1 MSFPSQDAMANK
13 LLALLP
19 PDDYAAIIRE
29 TVHVDLPR
37 GVIIAEKG
45 RSITKVYFMTS
56 GIGSIV
62 VTTAEGHRAEAGL
75 FGFDGYVPTSAIAGV
90 ETSSYDVFIQVAGEA
105 YEIPYDRFRHWMASS
120 CNFSNIMIR
129 SIEAFSVQ
137 LAHTA
142 ASNAIH
148 DVPQRV
154 ARWLLMCDDRIS
166 GSEIALTHEF
176 MSIMLAVRRPS
187 VTTSLHILEGLG
199 LIKSVRGAVLIR
211 SRRALEQYARDA
223 YGWPEKEYS
232 RLMGRF
238 DHARSDPA

>member
-1 MSFPSQDAMANK
+1 MSFPNQDAMANR

-19 PDDYAAIIRE
+19 PDEYTAIVRE
-29 TVHVDLPR
+29 TVYVDLPR
-37 GVIIAEKG
+37 GVILAEKG
-45 RSITKVYFMTS
+45 QPITKVYFLTS

-90 ETSSYDVFIQVAGEA
+90 ETSSYDVFVQVAGGG
-105 YEIPYDRFRHWMASS
+105 YELPYERFRHWMANSRS
-120 CNFSNIMIR
+120 FSNIMIR

-148 DVPQRV
+148 DVPQRL

-211 SRRALEQYARDA
+211 NRRGLEQYARDA

-232 RLMGRF
+232 RLMGNF
-238 DHARSDPA
+238 APSVSDPA